1 MSVIYMSQSYETKNS
16 LIDSIGLFIEF
27 GGGGGLSMEFK
38 MIPIS

>member
-16 LIDSIGLFIEF
+16 LIDNIGLFIEF
-27 GGGGGLSMEFK
+27 GGGGLSMEFK